1 MMTTT
6 PLSNIATQDT
16 TVSYACSLP
25 CSPEISESL
34 SDWLTTLPTVT
45 SVMLLYQD
53 DENGVEK
60 PYQVK
65 VFSHEPTID
74 VLVQQ
79 AITNEPH
86 WAEHHILA
94 ETVSSS
100 VAIAQ
105 EDWAE
110 SWKQFWHVE
119 QLIPNALTICPSW
132 ETYEPIHTNEVVLN
146 LDPGSAFG
154 TGAHE
159 TTRLMLRGLH
169 QEATQGLGVAGK
181 TVLDMGCGSGILAIY
196 AHKLGAKKTIGLDID
211 PVAVVVSLEN
221 AVLNQCNPETLVF
234 SDAPLLPF
242 PMVVADLILANILGP
257 VIIELLPAFCQN
269 LKPNGVL
276 WCSGLIESSCKTVME
291 AMTQAGFSQL
301 ETLQENRWFAIRG
314 VYSTVF

>member
-1 MMTTT
+1 MPLT
-6 PLSNIATQDT
+6 PPSPQDT
-16 TVSYACSLP
+16 TISYACSLP
-25 CSPEISESL
+25 CSLEISESL
-34 SDWLTTLPTVT
+34 SDWLTTLPTVV
-45 SVMLLYQD
+45 SVMLLHQD

-74 VLVQQ
+74 QQVKQ

-86 WAEHHILA
+86 WAEHQILA
-94 ETVSSS
+94 DTVSDTI
-100 VAIAQ
+100 AIAQ

-132 ETYEPIHTNEVVLN
+132 ETYEPISPNEVVLN

-159 TTRLMLRGLH
+159 TTRLMLLGLH
-169 QEATQGLGVAGK
+169 QEAMQGLGVEGK

-196 AHKLGAKKTIGLDID
+196 AHKLGAKKAIGLDVD
-211 PVAVVVSLEN
+211 PVAVTVSVEN
-221 AVLNQCNPETLVF
+221 AGLNQCNPETIVF

-242 PMVVADLILANILGP
+242 PMVEADLILANILGP
-257 VIIELLPAFCQN
+257 VIIELLPAFCAN

-276 WCSGLIESSCKTVME
+276 WCSGLIDCSCKAVMA
-291 AMTQAGFSQL
+291 AMADAGFTQL
-301 ETLQENRWFAIRG
+301 ETIQENRWFAIRG
-314 VYSTVF
+314 VDETTGQ

>member
-1 MMTTT
+1 M
-6 PLSNIATQDT
+6 PLTSPSPQDT
-16 TVSYACSLP
+16 TISYACSLP

-34 SDWLTTLPTVT
+34 SDWLTTLPTVV

-74 VLVQQ
+74 QQVKQ

-86 WAEHHILA
+86 WVEHQILA
-94 ETVSSS
+94 DTVSDTI
-100 VAIAQ
+100 AIAQ

-132 ETYEPIHTNEVVLN
+132 ETYEPTHPDEVVLN

-169 QEATQGLGVAGK
+169 QEAKQGLGVEGK

-196 AHKLGAKKTIGLDID
+196 AHKLGAKKAIGLDID
-211 PVAVVVSLEN
+211 PVAVTVSVEN
-221 AVLNQCNPETLVF
+221 AGLNQCNPETLVF

-242 PMVVADLILANILGP
+242 PMVEADLILANILGP
-257 VIIELLPAFCQN
+257 VIIELLPAFCAN

-276 WCSGLIESSCKTVME
+276 WCSGLIDSSCKAVMA
-291 AMTQAGFSQL
+291 AMADAGLTQL
-301 ETLQENRWFAIRG
+301 ETIQENRWFAIRG
-314 VYSTVF
+314 VYETNGQ

>member
-1 MMTTT
+1 MTTT
-6 PLSNIATQDT
+6 PSPQDT
-16 TVSYACSLP
+16 TISYACSLP

-34 SDWLTTLPTVT
+34 SDWLTTLPTVV

-65 VFSHEPTID
+65 IFSHEPTID
-74 VLVQQ
+74 QQVKQ

-86 WAEHHILA
+86 WAEHQILA
-94 ETVSSS
+94 DTVSDII
-100 VAIAQ
+100 AIAQ

-132 ETYEPIHTNEVVLN
+132 ETYEPISPNEVVLN

-169 QEATQGLGVAGK
+169 KEATQGLGVEGK

-196 AHKLGAKKTIGLDID
+196 AHKLGAKKAIGLDID
-211 PVAVVVSLEN
+211 PVAVTVSVEN
-221 AVLNQCNPETLVF
+221 AGINQCNPETLVF

-242 PMVVADLILANILGP
+242 PIIEADLILANILGP
-257 VIIELLPAFCQN
+257 VIIELLPAFCAN
-269 LKPNGVL
+269 LKPNGVM
-276 WCSGLIESSCKTVME
+276 WCSGLIESSCKTVMA
-291 AMTQAGFSQL
+291 AMADAGFTQL
-301 ETLQENRWFAIRG
+301 ETIQENRWFAIRG
-314 VYSTVF
+314 VYTP

>member
-1 MMTTT
+1 MVTPSIPTTS
-6 PLSNIATQDT
+6 PL
-16 TVSYACSLP
+16 SYACCLP
-25 CSPEISESL
+25 CNPAISEAL
-34 SDWLTTLPTVT
+34 SDWLTTVPTVV

-53 DENGVEK
+53 DEQGIEQ

-65 VFSHEPTID
+65 VFSHSPHVD
-74 VLVQQ
+74 VAVKT
-79 AITNEPH
+79 AIEADVYWSTQ
-86 WAEHHILA
+86 LTGV
-94 ETVSSS
+94 TVSETH
-100 VAIAQ
+100 AIAE

-132 ETYEPIHTNEVVLN
+132 EPYTPVSNTELVLT

-169 QEATQGLGVAGK
+169 QEAVQGVGIANK
-181 TVLDMGCGSGILAIY
+181 TVLDVGCGSGILTVY
-196 AHKLGAKKTIGLDID
+196 AHRLGAAKAVGLDID
-211 PVAVVVSLEN
+211 PVAVVVSREN
-221 AVLNQCNPETLVF
+221 AVLNQCDTTKITF

-242 PMVVADLILANILGP
+242 PMLPSDIILANILAP
-257 VIIELLPAFCQN
+257 VILELLPAFCAN

-276 WCSGLIESSCKTVME
+276 WCSGLIASGCETVLQ
-291 AMTQAGFSQL
+291 ALASAGFTQL

-314 VYSTVF
+314 VYTPTTPME